1 MYQANSNNT
10 SGVAREQKQS
20 PKPLPKSAFGSVVAP
35 VKNVIHDRPSY
46 VTLNNA
52 GMYKFLYSTTGSV
65 GGYTIK
71 ETYSTGSVIDADA
84 GPTRLDIQP
93 VAWGGDT
100 AGKTG
105 DVTFVYR
112 GGL

>member
-1 MYQANSNNT
+1 MYQADSNNT
-10 SGVAREQKQS
+10 AAVAREQKQT
-20 PKPLPKSAFGSVVAP
+20 PKPLPASAFGSVIAAE
-35 VKNVIHDRPSY
+35 KYTIYDRPSY
-46 VTLNNA
+46 VMLNNA
-52 GMYKFLYSTTGSV
+52 GMYKFIYETTGSV
-65 GGYTIK
+65 GGFSDGEAYA
-71 ETYSTGSVIDADA
+71 TGSVLDADA

>member
-10 SGVAREQKQS
+10 SGKAREQKQS
-20 PKPLPKSAFGSVVAP
+20 PRPLPKSAFGSVVAP
-35 VKNVIHDRPSY
+35 GKYVIHDRPSY
-46 VTLNNA
+46 VMLNNA
-52 GMYKFLYSTTGSV
+52 GMYKFIYSTTGSV
-65 GGYTIK
+65 GGYSDG
-71 ETYSTGSVIDADA
+71 EAYATGSVLDADA